1 MLFESKYSLGD
12 NGFNLIQNT
21 HISFPIHIHRAFEY
35 FEQIEGATEVTVG
48 DRVYTLHAHDA
59 ILVFPLEPH
68 SYTARE
74 KGKIRICI
82 FSPDLVSDFH
92 MQSENKKPED
102 HRMPCI
108 LPQCLPTDT
117 VFHKKA
123 LAYWIC
129 GEFEKG
135 RAYRPD
141 EEKSEDRLLVSL
153 LHFADKNFNNR
164 CLLRDAAAE
173 IAYDYAYV
181 SKFFKR
187 KTGISF
193 RQYVNNLRII
203 HAKQLLRST
212 AKGIEEISEQSGFC
226 SLRAFDREFRAQT
239 QMTPSEY
246 RTKRKK

>member
-1 MLFESKYSLGD
+1 
-12 NGFNLIQNT
+12 
-21 HISFPIHIHRAFEY
+21 
-35 FEQIEGATEVTVG
+35 
-48 DRVYTLHAHDA
+48 
-59 ILVFPLEPH
+59 
-68 SYTARE
+68 
-74 KGKIRICI
+74 
-82 FSPDLVSDFH
+82 
-92 MQSENKKPED
+92 
-102 HRMPCI
+102 MPCI
-108 LPQCLPTDT
+108 LPQSLPTDT

-173 IAYDYAYV
+173 IACDYAYV